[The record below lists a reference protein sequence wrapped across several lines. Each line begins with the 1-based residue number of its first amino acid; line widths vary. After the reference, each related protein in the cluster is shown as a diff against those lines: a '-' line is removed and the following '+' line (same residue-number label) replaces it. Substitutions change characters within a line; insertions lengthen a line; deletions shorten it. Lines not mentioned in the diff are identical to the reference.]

1 VRDARAEDLDTLS
14 ALAFASKAHWG
25 YDDAFMEACRPE
37 LTLVSRHLDEY
48 VVRVAESDGEIVGF
62 HGVERTADAPDL
74 MWLFVVP
81 AAIGTGVGR
90 ILLADAVVVARAL
103 GARVLRIEADPNA
116 AAFYQR
122 EGAQRVGEAP
132 SASIPGRT
140 LPLFELAVT

>member
-1 VRDARAEDLDTLS
+1 
-14 ALAFASKAHWG
+14 
-25 YDDAFMEACRPE
+25 
-37 LTLVSRHLDEY
+37 
-48 VVRVAESDGEIVGF
+48 
-62 HGVERTADAPDL
+62 